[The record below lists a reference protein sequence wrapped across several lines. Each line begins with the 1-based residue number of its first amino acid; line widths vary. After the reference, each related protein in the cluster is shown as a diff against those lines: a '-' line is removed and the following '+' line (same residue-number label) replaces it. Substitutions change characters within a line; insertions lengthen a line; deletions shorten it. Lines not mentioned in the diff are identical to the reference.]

1 MALPD
6 FDGWKPADKAKKI
19 VSVFEERESQETSTT
34 ADSESHASFAKDDET
49 PMSSLDESM
58 PPPSSAAS
66 LSRTSSTPART
77 DIRKFSYSQSTETP
91 ASTTSQRSSVFS
103 VASTPS
109 TAPSTAASRM
119 TPLQRLGAR
128 AMNAPMSPK
137 LPKPRSSID
146 RQFLSGVPIN
156 PAFVPLPKVNLD
168 EVAQL
173 NQCGSEDQIIP
184 ASDEEDEG
192 EDEDEIDLP
201 PKKLNLSRF
210 AFA

>member
-1 MALPD
+1 
-6 FDGWKPADKAKKI
+6 
-19 VSVFEERESQETSTT
+19 
-34 ADSESHASFAKDDET
+34 
-49 PMSSLDESM
+49 
-58 PPPSSAAS
+58 
-66 LSRTSSTPART
+66 
-77 DIRKFSYSQSTETP
+77 
-91 ASTTSQRSSVFS
+91 
-103 VASTPS
+103 
-109 TAPSTAASRM
+109 M

-137 LPKPRSSID
+137 LPKPRNSID

-184 ASDEEDEG
+184 ANDEEDEG
-192 EDEDEIDLP
+192 EDDDEIDLP

-210 AFA
+210 TFA